1 MYVFITNL
9 TLIEKIDLPSSTWH
23 DIKVE
28 FIMLLTKYAVSE
40 STVMTQL
47 QQRRIPKLP
56 KGYGDDLYN
65 CSFCQIHLLIVLKYF
80 DIWYF
85 IPLADNPPLYSR

>member
-40 STVMTQL
+40 PTVMTQL
-47 QQRRIPKLP
+47 QLRRIPK
-56 KGYGDDLYN
+56 Y
-65 CSFCQIHLLIVLKYF
+65 IEIT
-80 DIWYF
+80 
-85 IPLADNPPLYSR
+85 